1 MSDDASDKRFDPTP
15 QKLKRAREKGE
26 IARSTEISIA
36 ASYAGILLV
45 FAAFGT
51 EYIQTFGGFL
61 LAFLDQPDRLTK
73 LVFDNPGSV
82 GIGGNLAGLLRV
94 FTLAMLVPAALTLL
108 SILAQRAFVV
118 TPSKLAFKGSRVSI
132 LSNAKQKYGRAGL
145 FEFAKSFSKLLLY
158 SICLAWLV
166 SVRLPSI
173 LAASAAP
180 YQTGLWLLGRLCIEF
195 LFLVLLIST
204 AIGVIDTI
212 WQHAEHK
219 RKNMMSRKEIQDET
233 KDAEGDPHI
242 KQQRRQRAQEI
253 AQNQMMGDV
262 PDADVVIVN
271 PTHYAVALKWDRGKG
286 TAPICVAKG
295 VDLVAARIREK
306 AAESGVPVHSDPPT
320 ARALYAVMQLGQ
332 EIPQE
337 QYRAVAAA
345 IRFAEKMRSRAK
357 AGL

>member
-1 MSDDASDKRFDPTP
+1 MSDDASDKSFDPTP

-26 IARSTEISIA
+26 FARSTEISIA

-51 EYIQTFGGFL
+51 GYIETFGEFL
-61 LAFLDQPDRLTK
+61 LVFLDQPDRLIH
-73 LVFDNPGSV
+73 LVFDSPGSA
-82 GIGGNLAGLLRV
+82 GIGGYLAGMLRV

-132 LSNAKQKYGRAGL
+132 LSNAKQKFGRTGL

-158 SICLAWLV
+158 SVCLAWLL
-166 SVRLPSI
+166 SVRLPMI

-204 AIGVIDTI
+204 VIGVIDTI

-219 RKNMMSRKEIQDET
+219 RKNMMSRKEVQDET

-271 PTHYAVALKWDRGKG
+271 PTHYAVALKWDRGQG
-286 TAPICVAKG
+286 SAPVCVAKG

-345 IRFAEKMRSRAK
+345 IRFADKMRTRAK
-357 AGL
+357 EGL